1 MLTVCICSE
10 SHRPNTP
17 DRFPFAAGN
26 DRKMLYASAKTD
38 LEERMKTNANAEIFD
53 LFAASRDEV
62 EKGLGTQE
70 DGDLFDSD
78 DEPDADLFDSDDE
91 VAADASPSGAANAI
105 ELDTSDNEAGVGGA
119 PEIAVDVGS
128 NDNDGD
134 EVQKQWL

>member
-1 MLTVCICSE
+1 
-10 SHRPNTP
+10 
-17 DRFPFAAGN
+17 
-26 DRKMLYASAKTD
+26 MLYASAKTD
-38 LEERMKTNANAEIFD
+38 LEERMKTNANGEIFD
-53 LFAASRDEV
+53 LFAASRDEM